1 MKNILKTIVVLFL
14 ITLVSGCSK
23 DFFDVNTPTAA
34 TDASELSM
42 NDLLGPVIYHTV
54 YAQYDAENVFGNYT
68 QYFVGEGGTAA
79 GATSVAG
86 VWSNVYLYILPNLK
100 VIRDKAK
107 AADAKH
113 FDAVAQI
120 LTAMNLG
127 IATDSYENI
136 PYSEAAQASNNYAPA
151 FDSQES
157 IYTAIFSLLDNAIAE
172 LEGPDNSGFEPNSKS
187 DLIYH
192 GDMSKWLRAAYT
204 LKARYK
210 LHLINKLG
218 ATKAAQ
224 DALTAIAKGFTSNKD
239 DFQMGFDDLHINPW
253 YSTEVMAKRTG
264 NYFHN
269 ICDQLIEYMDG
280 RQFPFTDS
288 LVKRDPRIIVYAQPD
303 NGKGEEDGSNEY
315 RGFISGGS
323 GLSGVTDSVG
333 DSLRANT
340 DFREEGFYTNAT
352 APIVILSYSEAL
364 FIKAEAEF
372 LVGGGTTTSTGISN
386 TGYDAYIAGIR
397 ANMEKL
403 NGSIEKIKSGY
414 RDDTTY
420 QKNPDVTPT
429 QYLADPSINMGAAN
443 LKLQDI
449 MRQKYIANF
458 LNPETYVDM
467 RRYNYSKDVFP
478 GLDLPLDND
487 QSEFPGKWL
496 VRAQYPSTETQRNPD
511 NVAKNQKSPDEPVWW
526 MQ

>member
-1 MKNILKTIVVLFL
+1 MKNILKTIAVLFL
-14 ITLVSGCSK
+14 ITLVSGCGK
-23 DFFDVNTPTAA
+23 DFFDVNTPTSA
-34 TDASELSM
+34 TDASKLSM
-42 NDLLGPVIYHTV
+42 NDLLGPVIFHSI
-54 YAQYDAENVFGNYT
+54 YAQYDAERTFGNYV
-68 QYFVGEGGTAA
+68 QNFVYQGGGAA
-79 GATSVAG
+79 GITTVAG
-86 VWSNVYLYILPNLK
+86 TWSNVYLYILPNLK
-100 VIRDKAK
+100 VIREKAK
-107 AADAKH
+107 AVDAKH

-136 PYSEAAQASNNYAPA
+136 PYSEAAQGSGNFTPA

-157 IYTAIFSLLDNAIAE
+157 IYNDIFSLLDNAIAE
-172 LEGPDNSGFEPNSKS
+172 LEGPDNSGFAPNSKS

-192 GDMSKWLRAAYT
+192 GDLGKWLRLAYT

-224 DALTAIAKGFTSNKD
+224 DALAAIAKGFTSNAD
-239 DFQMGFDDLHINPW
+239 DFQMAFDEKHINPW
-253 YSTEVMAKRTG
+253 YSTEVMAKKTG

-269 ICDQLIEYMDG
+269 ICDQLIKYMDG

-288 LVKRDPRIIVYAQPD
+288 IVKRDPRIIVYAQPD

-315 RGFISGGS
+315 RGYISGGN

-333 DSLRANT
+333 DSLQANT
-340 DFREEGFYTNAT
+340 DFREEGYYTNAK
-352 APIVILSYSEAL
+352 APIVVITYAEAM

-372 LVGGGTTTSTGISN
+372 LAGGGTTTSTGIS
-386 TGYDAYIAGIR
+386 TAGYDAYIAGIN
-397 ANMEKL
+397 ANMLKL
-403 NGSIEKIKSGY
+403 NGSIQAIKSNY

-420 QKNPDVTPT
+420 QKNPDVTPA
-429 QYLADPSINMGAAN
+429 QYLADPSISMGAAK

-467 RRYNYSKDVFP
+467 RRYNYSNDVFP
-478 GLDLPLDND
+478 GLNLPLDND
-487 QSEFPGKWL
+487 QSAFPGKWL
-496 VRAQYPSTETQRNPD
+496 VRAQYPSTEAQRNPD
-511 NVAKNQKSPDEPVWW
+511 NVSKNQKSVVDPVWW